1 MTKKHRR
8 NRLEEN
14 NVERFA
20 WVFLSAM
27 CILFLFPMVVAVMIS
42 ISSYDSIKMNGY
54 QIIPAEFSLEA
65 YRILITDYGK
75 ALIRS
80 IALTVGTGLLQP
92 ALSIALTVMIAYPLS
107 QSDFKGSKFWKC
119 YVLITMLFSGGIVST
134 YVLNAKYLGLRD
146 NVLVYILPSL
156 AGWNIFLFRTF
167 FAGIDKAMVESA
179 KIDGANNIQVLFKI
193 MLPLTKPLVAINFFS
208 GFLARWNDITTP
220 LYYIS
225 KRELFTVQYLLQELL
240 RSAESLKLMMQSGL
254 AVSYTE
260 TPVESIRFAL
270 AVVGALPVFLLFPYM
285 QKYYA
290 KGITLGSTKG

>member
-1 MTKKHRR
+1 MAKKHKS
-8 NRLEEN
+8 LEQN

-20 WVFLSAM
+20 WIFLSVM
-27 CILFLFPMVVAVMIS
+27 CFVFLFPLVVAVVIS
-42 ISSYDSIKMNGY
+42 ISSLDSIKMNGY
-54 QIIPAEFSLEA
+54 QLIPSGFSLEA
-65 YRILITDYGK
+65 YRILINDYGK

-80 IALTVGTGLLQP
+80 IALTVGTGLIQP
-92 ALSIALTVMIAYPLS
+92 LLSIVLTVMMAYPLS
-107 QSDFKGSKFWKC
+107 QSDFIGSKFWRR
-119 YVLITMLFSGGIVST
+119 YVLITMLFSGGIVSS
-134 YVLNAKYLGLRD
+134 YVLHARYLGLRD
-146 NVLVYILPSL
+146 NVLIYILPTL
-156 AGWNIFLFRTF
+156 GGWNIFLFRTF
-167 FAGIDKAMVESA
+167 FAGIDKSMVESA
-179 KIDGANNIQVLFKI
+179 KIDGASNTQILLKI

-240 RSAESLKLMMQSGL
+240 RSAESLKLMMESGL

-260 TPVESIRFAL
+260 TPIESIRFAL